1 MRGAGELDAAT
12 PRLLNRVAPQPRDL
26 EALTPGQA
34 AEFAARHIEALRT
47 IGGGAVRVVD
57 KHPQNVFALGLIAIM
72 FPRAKIICCHRDARD
87 NALSCFF
94 QRFAPE
100 MAFATDLADCGRRHV
115 ETERMADH
123 WRRVLPVP
131 IFDLHYEELVKDLEG
146 QARRLIDFI
155 GLDWDP
161 ACLNFYETER
171 AVNTPS
177 TWQSGS
183 RSMPR
188 RSGAGATTNGT
199 SARCSPCCR
208 PRRPTAIPRR
218 EPIFAHKPAS
228 DSRGRAEKRQR
239 IPPSSRPDLAL
250 MTGYRRGRD
259 EKASGLRENPSA
271 ASDTSVI
278 GPGPRDR
285 GRKSAQCACA
295 FPPSPV
301 IASRKRR
308 PMTLSDAD
316 SWAKIRRGEG
326 VGTARLRRAPGKR
339 TVAVRFFGGWQ

>member
-1 MRGAGELDAAT
+1 MRGAGELT
-12 PRLLNRVAPQPRDL
+12 HIPRLLNRVAPQPRDL

-177 TWQSGS
+177 TWQV
-183 RSMPR
+183 RQ
-188 RSGAGATTNGT
+188 
-199 SARCSPCCR
+199 
-208 PRRPTAIPRR
+208 
-218 EPIFAHKPAS
+218 PIYASSVGRWRNYERHLGPLLAVLPPAET
-228 DSRGRAEKRQR
+228 DR
-239 IPPSSRPDLAL
+239 
-250 MTGYRRGRD
+250 
-259 EKASGLRENPSA
+259 NP
-271 ASDTSVI
+271 
-278 GPGPRDR
+278 
-285 GRKSAQCACA
+285 
-295 FPPSPV
+295 
-301 IASRKRR
+301 
-308 PMTLSDAD
+308 
-316 SWAKIRRGEG
+316 
-326 VGTARLRRAPGKR
+326 AP
-339 TVAVRFFGGWQ
+339 